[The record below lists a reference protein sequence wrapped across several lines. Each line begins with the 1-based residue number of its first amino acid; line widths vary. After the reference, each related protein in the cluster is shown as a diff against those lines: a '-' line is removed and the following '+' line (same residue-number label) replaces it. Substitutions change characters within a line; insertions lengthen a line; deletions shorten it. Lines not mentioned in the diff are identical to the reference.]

1 MIRIRSPGRIC
12 LFGEHQD
19 YLGYPIISLAIS
31 KYIFLEAQK
40 VNKPVFSIHF
50 PDISTEVDIKL
61 ENKELTY
68 KSNRDYIKS
77 GYNLFVREGIKFTR
91 GYDIKI
97 WGNLPINAGVASS
110 SALVI
115 AWLYFLSIISNREIN
130 SYNLALQGYY
140 AEVNEFNEAG
150 GMMDH
155 FSSVF
160 GKLIFLQE
168 QVQKPSLNFYNF
180 SLNGFILGNSMEH
193 KSTVDDL
200 RKVKKNSLDSFRI
213 LKEIYPDFNK
223 YTTSLAQI
231 TPYLDSI
238 EKKFRKKL
246 IGNLSNR
253 DITNNARYLIDNY
266 YKIRNIATE
275 SQKLQFYS
283 ELGVL
288 LNQHHQNLRD
298 YIGVSTPTIDE
309 MIKKS
314 IQNGALGCKINGSGF
329 GGTMFALAPGNEQT
343 IVEMLTSLG
352 FEAHVLN
359 TSDGVE
365 TY

>member
-19 YLGYPIISLAIS
+19 YLGYPIVSLAIS
-31 KYIFLEAQK
+31 KYIFLEAHK
-40 VNKPVFSIHF
+40 IIEPIFSIHF
-50 PDISTEVDIKL
+50 PDIDTEIEIKL
-61 ENKELTY
+61 KNQELTY
-68 KSNRDYIKS
+68 ESNRDYIKS
-77 GYNLFVREGIKFTR
+77 GYNLFVREGLQFIS

-97 WGNLPINAGVASS
+97 WGDLPINAGVASS

-115 AWLYFLSIISNREIN
+115 AWLYFLSLISNRDIN
-130 SYNLALQGYY
+130 SYNLALQGYQ
-140 AEVNEFNEAG
+140 AEVKEFNEAG

-168 QVQKPSLNFYNF
+168 QVQKPSLNFYDF
-180 SLNGFILGNSMEH
+180 SLDGFVLGNSMEH

-200 RKVKKNSLDSFRI
+200 RKVKRNSFDSFKI
-213 LKEIYPDFNK
+213 LKEIFPDFNK
-223 YTTSLAQI
+223 FDTSLERV

-238 EKKFRKKL
+238 EKKFREKI

-253 DITNNARYLIDNY
+253 DITYKAKKLIDDY
-266 YKIRNIATE
+266 YKIKDIALE
-275 SQKLQFYS
+275 SQKYHFFS
-283 ELGVL
+283 ELGQL

-309 MIKKS
+309 MILKS

-329 GGTMFALAPGNEQT
+329 GGTMFALSPGNEQ
-343 IVEMLTSLG
+343 IIFELLTSMG
-352 FEAHVLN
+352 FEAHILK
-359 TSDGVE
+359 TSNGVE
-365 TY
+365 RF

>member
-31 KYIFLEAQK
+31 KYIFLEAHK
-40 VNKPVFSIHF
+40 VIEPTFSIHF
-50 PDISTEVDIKL
+50 PDIDTEIDIKL
-61 ENKELTY
+61 SNKELTY
-68 KSNRDYIKS
+68 ESNRDYIKS
-77 GYNLFVREGIKFTR
+77 GYNLFLREGVQFKS

-115 AWLYFLSIISNREIN
+115 AWLYFLSLISNRRIV

-140 AEVNEFNEAG
+140 AEVKEFKEAG

-168 QVQKPSLNFYNF
+168 QVQKPALNFYDL
-180 SLNGFILGNSMEH
+180 SLNGFVLGNSMER

-200 RKVKKNSLDSFRI
+200 RKVKKDSLDSFRI
-213 LKEIYPDFNK
+213 LKEIFPDFNK
-223 YTTSLAQI
+223 FDTSLEQVN
-231 TPYLDSI
+231 PYFESI
-238 EKKFRKKL
+238 EKKFRKKI

-253 DITNNARYLIDNY
+253 DITNKAKKLMDNFY
-266 YKIRNIATE
+266 QIKDIATE
-275 SQKLQFYS
+275 NQKYQFFS
-283 ELGVL
+283 ELGDL

-298 YIGVSTPTIDE
+298 YIGISTPTIDK
-309 MIKKS
+309 MIIHS

-329 GGTMFALAPGNEQT
+329 GGTMFALSPGNEQN
-343 IVEMLTSLG
+343 IVESLASMGLDAYVLKTS
-352 FEAHVLN
+352 N
-359 TSDGVE
+359 GVE
-365 TY
+365 RY

>member
-40 VNKPVFSIHF
+40 VNEPLFSIHF
-50 PDISTEVDIKL
+50 PDIGSEVDIKL

-68 KSNRDYIKS
+68 ESNRDYIKS
-77 GYNLFVREGIKFTR
+77 GFNLFVREGIKFPN

-115 AWLYFLSIISNREIN
+115 AWLYFLSLISNRKIS
-130 SYNLALQGYY
+130 SYNLALRGYQ
-140 AEVNEFNEAG
+140 AEVKEFNEAG

-168 QVQKPSLNFYNF
+168 QVQKPSLNFYDL
-180 SLNGFILGNSMEH
+180 SLNGFVLGNSMEC

-200 RKVKKNSLDSFRI
+200 RKVKKDSLDSFKI
-213 LKEIYPDFNK
+213 LKETFPDFNK
-223 YTTSLAQI
+223 CDTSLEQVN
-231 TPYLDSI
+231 PYLDCI
-238 EKKFRKKL
+238 EKKFRKKI

-253 DITNNARYLIDNY
+253 DITNRAKKIIENY
-266 YKIRNIATE
+266 YNIKEMATE
-275 SQKLQFYS
+275 RQRHQFFS
-283 ELGVL
+283 ELGEL

-298 YIGVSTPTIDE
+298 YIGVSTPTIEE
-309 MIKKS
+309 MILKS

-329 GGTMFALAPGNEQT
+329 GGTMFALSPGNEQI
-343 IVEMLTSLG
+343 IVEVLASMG
-352 FEAHVLN
+352 FEANVLK
-359 TSDGVE
+359 TSAGVE
-365 TY
+365 RY